1 MIVFKEIDDDLIKS
15 AITEKILRQLPEWFG
30 LEASILEYIQNVK
43 KKLFFAVYDG
53 EMAVG
58 FICISYHNVFT
69 AELYLTGILK
79 KYHRKGIGKELVA
92 IAEKKLVEKGFIM
105 FMVKTLGESVDCEEY
120 NRTRYFYRSV
130 GFYPLEEFTQ
140 IWDEE
145 NPCLIMA
152 KSLNNN
158 FA

>member
-1 MIVFKEIDDDLIKS
+1 MIIVIEITDDLMKS

-43 KKLFFAVYDG
+43 QKLLFAAYDG
-53 EMAVG
+53 ETVVG
-58 FICISYHNVFT
+58 FICISYHNEFT

-79 KYHRKGIGKELVA
+79 PYHRKGIGKELVA
-92 IAEKKLVEKGFIM
+92 RAEKRLVEENYKM

-120 NRTRYFYRSV
+120 HRTRAFYRSV
-130 GFYPLEEFTQ
+130 GFYPLEEFSQ

-145 NPCLIMA
+145 NPCLIMV
-152 KSLNNN
+152 KSL
-158 FA
+158 